1 MQRLPPEGETRGVAP
16 GTTVMGP
23 ERRRHPR
30 VRSARV
36 LKLLAS
42 SATVFT
48 FGGMTAFAATHLQ
61 NPDAPLKPPVAAA
74 EPAPTARPAP
84 VRTAA
89 PRRDQRIAPQIPTTT
104 AQPRTKTHRS

>member
-1 MQRLPPEGETRGVAP
+1 M
-16 GTTVMGP
+16 
-23 ERRRHPR
+23 
-30 VRSARV
+30 
-36 LKLLAS
+36 LAS

-74 EPAPTARPAP
+74 EPAPTATPAP
-84 VRTAA
+84 IRTQA
-89 PRRDQRIAPQIPTTT
+89 PRRDQQRIAPQIPTTT